1 LFYVVTRLGFELD
14 QNQKTR
20 DPATIPIKTLQK
32 QFAIYLIKELRVD
45 QLMLI
50 ANLLPCPKHNKY
62 ADNSLSKELSSGK
75 RISNLTKITH
85 VTM

>member
-1 LFYVVTRLGFELD
+1 M
-14 QNQKTR
+14 
-20 DPATIPIKTLQK
+20 
-32 QFAIYLIKELRVD
+32 RVD

-85 VTM
+85 VIL